1 MTNHRRE
8 FDPPLDDVLREMASR
23 ARTCVAAIDDALSD
37 GREFI
42 LGDTFTAADICLGV
56 RGRPRHPPPFT
67 AVTARDS
74 SALSAPCVNSV

>member
-8 FDPPLDDVLREMASR
+8 FDPPLDDVLREMAGR

-42 LGDTFTAADICLGV
+42 LGDTFTAADICLGALIL
-56 RGRPRHPPPFT
+56 RPPPQPLNVSISLFPT
-67 AVTARDS
+67 RLKGEVIWS
-74 SALSAPCVNSV
+74 